1 MYFVIDC
8 RRSRRTLSIDT
19 SILDLEQ
26 QDTSTLS
33 SATITQGDC
42 DIELGN
48 MGGSSYSLS
57 TINGD
62 TASMHTPDF
71 KDTFPGLVCE
81 DQKEG
86 DLQKIVWIGE
96 H

>member
-1 MYFVIDC
+1 
-8 RRSRRTLSIDT
+8 
-19 SILDLEQ
+19 
-26 QDTSTLS
+26 
-33 SATITQGDC
+33 
-42 DIELGN
+42 

-81 DQKEG
+81 DQKVG